1 VATLQTIVFAALL
14 AASCGGKEPPA
25 NGREGGSPAAGVPAA
40 QDRRPAPN
48 FTLKDLDGRDV
59 RLTDFRGQVVM
70 VNFWATWC
78 PPCRA
83 EIPDFIE
90 LQSQLGSK
98 GLQIIGISL
107 DDGGAA
113 KVAPFASQN
122 RINYTMLVNGNG
134 AASAYGGIE
143 GIPTTF
149 LLDRQGRVVERRA
162 GVAPREHWQQVI
174 VSLLDE
180 G

>member
-1 VATLQTIVFAALL
+1 
-14 AASCGGKEPPA
+14 
-25 NGREGGSPAAGVPAA
+25 
-40 QDRRPAPN
+40 
-48 FTLKDLDGRDV
+48 
-59 RLTDFRGQVVM
+59 
-70 VNFWATWC
+70 
-78 PPCRA
+78 
-83 EIPDFIE
+83 
-90 LQSQLGSK
+90 
-98 GLQIIGISL
+98 
-107 DDGGAA
+107 
-113 KVAPFASQN
+113 
-122 RINYTMLVNGNG
+122 MLVNGNG